1 MGKKSNG
8 AFTARKLKLKRKK
21 YRFAKK
27 DSLSKYYK
35 LYKKYDPFEGAPLA
49 KGIVL
54 QKVEIEIKQPHS
66 GLRKCVKV
74 QLTKNG
80 KVVTAYGSPHGG
92 IKFIDEH
99 NEVLLER
106 MGAPQR
112 RAFGDIPGVKF
123 RVIKVNGVS
132 LKELAKGKKEKPS
145 R

>member
-1 MGKKSNG
+1 MSKKPRG
-8 AFTARKLKLKRKK
+8 LYAARKLKERRKQF
-21 YRFAKK
+21 RFAKK
-27 DSLSKYYK
+27 DSRTMYFK
-35 LYKKYDPFEGAPLA
+35 LYKKTDPFEGAPLA
-49 KGIVL
+49 RGIVL
-54 QKVEIEIKQPHS
+54 QKVEIEVKQPHS

-74 QLTKNG
+74 QLIKNG
-80 KVVTAYGSPHGG
+80 KVITAYVPWGG

-123 RVIKVNGVS
+123 RVIGVNGVS
-132 LKELAKGKKEKPS
+132 LKELVRGRKEKPS